1 MALQWAQ
8 NIKEHPNL
16 DEALDINE
24 VNILTLLDEIR
35 ELKKEIKELK
45 RDNDVLYFDLCNW
58 KPEEPE
64 RKKGKC
70 CLTIE
75 D

>member
-8 NIKEHPNL
+8 NIKDHPNL
-16 DEALDINE
+16 EEALDINE

-35 ELKKEIKELK
+35 DLKKELRELK

-58 KPEEPE
+58 KPEEPS